1 MIRVLIIDDNI
12 HYAKYIVNYI
22 ANKSKNI
29 QVGYIAT
36 DGIEALKILESE
48 KFDLILLDLKMPNC
62 NGIEFIEAISIN
74 CLEARPKI
82 MIISGDM
89 DLIKKIPN
97 SSMIDSIA
105 NKNDSIESIYKK
117 VKQIENDIFYSKNEE
132 SIKNEIINELSLLGF
147 NFKYKGIQYIL
158 QSILFIYSENNLML
172 LNNLENN
179 VYKVLA
185 CKEKTSLNNVKTNI
199 TKSANLAYLC
209 QEKKVI
215 DNYFRFE
222 IKPTPKIIISTILS
236 KLISSENDSYI

>member
-1 MIRVLIIDDNI
+1 MIRVLIVDDNI

-82 MIISGDM
+82 MIISGDI

-117 VKQIENDIFYSKNEE
+117 LNKLKMIF
-132 SIKNEIINELSLLGF
+132 F
-147 NFKYKGIQYIL
+147 IQR
-158 QSILFIYSENNLML
+158 M
-172 LNNLENN
+172 
-179 VYKVLA
+179 
-185 CKEKTSLNNVKTNI
+185 
-199 TKSANLAYLC
+199 
-209 QEKKVI
+209 KKV
-215 DNYFRFE
+215 
-222 IKPTPKIIISTILS
+222 
-236 KLISSENDSYI
+236 